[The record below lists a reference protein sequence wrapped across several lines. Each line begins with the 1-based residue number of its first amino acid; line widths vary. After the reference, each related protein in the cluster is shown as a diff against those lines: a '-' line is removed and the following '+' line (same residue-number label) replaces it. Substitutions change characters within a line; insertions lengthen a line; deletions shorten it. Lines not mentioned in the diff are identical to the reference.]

1 MLVMQRLLCGTP
13 MGLRCDSTAAH
24 CCGQRSSLQG
34 LALRSPRWCC
44 GIEVRPPDG
53 VHRQRLSQGVL
64 CAEVLSPGIVWCH
77 HCPTTV
83 AVGFKCVPQ
92 CNPHWHSGGYKVW
105 GGERR
110 STYMRTLE
118 SQRSIQ
124 SRGTLGGHRHST
136 LTGCV
141 NVRPSGRAPPP
152 HPPPLKRNAK
162 PISSICL
169 QRLCTPPSL
178 RR

>member
-1 MLVMQRLLCGTP
+1 MTP
-13 MGLRCDSTAAH
+13 PLPTAVVRGPLFRDLHCD
-24 CCGQRSSLQG
+24 L
-34 LALRSPRWCC
+34 
-44 GIEVRPPDG
+44 
-53 VHRQRLSQGVL
+53 
-64 CAEVLSPGIVWCH
+64 PGG
-77 HCPTTV
+77 
-83 AVGFKCVPQ
+83 AVGLKCVPPMESTGSV
-92 CNPHWHSGGYKVW
+92 CPKGFCVRRSSPRGSYGVIIAPRPLLWDLSAFPNATRIGTVVDIRFG

-110 STYMRTLE
+110 STYMRTLK

-141 NVRPSGRAPPP
+141 NVRPSGRVPPP